1 MSNNFLNLFIKGIFL
16 GIANI
21 IPGVSGGTIAVVL
34 RIFDQLIDAVN
45 NFLKNPKKH
54 ILFLTPLILGA
65 GSGIL
70 LFSKVLELALEK
82 QSMPTSMFF
91 VGLVVGSIPLIYGQ
105 AKKKEVNMTC
115 YLAML
120 MSFVIV
126 STMAILSEPSTTSI
140 SEIVITPIFLLQIFI
155 SCIIASSAMIIPGIS
170 GSFVMILLGIYNIIL
185 VSISGLVDTLVSGLE
200 MAIAGEFI
208 EGVLSIIKSNS
219 FLIILVGGIGIVIG
233 VILVSRLI
241 DILLERAFSLTYF
254 TILGLIIG
262 SVFSIFIDPMT
273 YSSYSEIGGV
283 SVGIIAISIAM
294 GLLGFVIAYKLSEE

>member
-105 AKKKEVNMTC
+105 AKKKEVTPPC
-115 YLAML
+115 YVAML

-126 STMAILSEPSTTSI
+126 SSMAILSEPSTTSV
-140 SEIVITPIFLLQIFI
+140 SEIVITPIFLLQVFI

-185 VSISGLVDTLVSGLE
+185 VSISGLVDALVNGLE
-200 MAIAGEFI
+200 MAMNGEFI
-208 EGVLSIIKSNS
+208 EGILSIVKSNS
-219 FLIILVGGIGIVIG
+219 FLIILVGGIGIVVG

-241 DILLERAFSLTYF
+241 ELLLEKAFSLTYF

-273 YSSYSEIGGV
+273 YSSYSEVGGV
-283 SVGIIAISIAM
+283 SGVIIGISVVM